1 MVLRTPE
8 AAKATAGRLC
18 TIRRRT
24 FIRTETL
31 FWDRAAAWRAAA
43 RSGFDAG
50 AGAVSAAGEALGIEL
65 EDELVLVALGGVQLP
80 VHR

>member
-1 MVLRTPE
+1 MTTPE
-8 AAKATAGRLC
+8 AAKATASRLC
-18 TIRRRT
+18 TIHRHT
-24 FIRTETL
+24 CIRTEAL
-31 FWDRAAAWRAAA
+31 FWDRDAAWRAAA
-43 RSGFDAG
+43 RSEFDEG